1 MAAESLLFLRQK
13 DLAKHFTQVKRQ
25 LFSRKFSNLLPSGP
39 GVYSMSARPVS
50 KAREPCP
57 GQKTSAG
64 AIWGGAGTGGAGSI
78 ILLLQ
83 ERLWSAIQR
92 FGGVSASQK
101 GLLKDLDGMI
111 SCNSTVT
118 SKIISR
124 SL

>member
-64 AIWGGAGTGGAGSI
+64 AIWGGAGTGGAGSTSSSC
-78 ILLLQ
+78 
-83 ERLWSAIQR
+83 RKG
-92 FGGVSASQK
+92 FGVQYGDLVEFQLHK
-101 GLLKDLDGMI
+101 KD
-111 SCNSTVT
+111 S
-118 SKIISR
+118 
-124 SL
+124 